1 MKKSELIT
9 IIVAGIALLLSG
21 INTYYQFFYNSYQL
35 KVSILDINSSKIKE
49 AFDVNLAFINKG
61 NQSAAI
67 SNASLILP
75 MTLQDDDSFL
85 KIPSNEKNE
94 NGSNLWP
101 ITLKPGEIITQKVTF
116 IYRGNNEVSISGP
129 DISKIR
135 QMDSSEIKVF
145 KDEEVDKAYYAG
157 ENMYYIL
164 SEKYGK
170 DFFNDAE
177 KAFLQKEDIL
187 YILEKYGK
195 NKSEERAMINGQILF
210 TIINS
215 SVGKKEVLCGEIGL
229 LIKDKVITHYRSNP
243 KIINLIDS
251 FGQSS
256 GAF

>member
-9 IIVAGIALLLSG
+9 IIVAGFALLLSG

-35 KVSILDINSSKIKE
+35 KVSILGINSSKIKE
-49 AFDVNLAFINKG
+49 AFDVNLAFINAG

-75 MTLQDDDSFL
+75 MTSQDDDSFII
-85 KIPSNEKNE
+85 IPSNKKNE

-116 IYRGNNEVSISGP
+116 IYIGNNEVCISGP
-129 DISKIR
+129 DISKIW
-135 QMDSSEIKVF
+135 QMDSSEINAF
-145 KDEEVDKAYYAG
+145 KDEEVDKAYYTG
-157 ENMYYIL
+157 ENMFHVL
-164 SEKYGK
+164 SGKYGK

-177 KAFLQKEDIL
+177 KAFFEKEDIL

-195 NKSEERAMINGQILF
+195 NKSEATTMINGQIQF

-215 SVGKKEVLCGEIGL
+215 SVGKREVLRGEIGL

-243 KIINLIDS
+243 KIINLID
-251 FGQSS
+251 
-256 GAF
+256 